1 MSDVSPKLVS
11 WWGNTFGKDYFL
23 REGKQTTNL
32 ASINITKLSAFP
44 VPLPP
49 AVEQFRIVD
58 EVEGRLS
65 ITDEVEDQI
74 DINLKRAESL
84 GQAVLKN
91 AFLGRID

>member
-1 MSDVSPKLVS
+1 M
-11 WWGNTFGKDYFL
+11 
-23 REGKQTTNL
+23 
-32 ASINITKLSAFP
+32 TKLSAFP
-44 VPLPP
+44 IPLPP